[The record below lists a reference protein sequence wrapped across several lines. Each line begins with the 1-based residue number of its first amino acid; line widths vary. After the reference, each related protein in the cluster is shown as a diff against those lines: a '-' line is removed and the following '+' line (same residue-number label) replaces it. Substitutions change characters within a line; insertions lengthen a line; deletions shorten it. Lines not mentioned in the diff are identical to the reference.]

1 MISPTDVNISIPVSH
16 GDAVPVVHEEQ
27 AREESKE
34 AVITQV
40 VTEALNETTT
50 EVMDTLEARRPL
62 EATEE
67 EKSSE
72 LSDIEE
78 LGLPDFE
85 PCAANLNPELGYIQ
99 QAGKGTYWTTDPS
112 VSLPIR
118 VGTSYP
124 ANIKPST
131 IMDVFNK
138 TVGEFPNK
146 DAHRFEVNGEWRS
159 VTWLQYSEHVKQFAK
174 SLIHLGVEPHKGVA
188 IQGFN
193 SHEWM
198 VANIGAIFARAIPAG
213 IYATNGPEAC
223 KHVASHCSARVIV
236 LEDEEQLK
244 KYDGLRDDLSAVKCF
259 VVWKA
264 TVNTWNDPKVKTW
277 NEFMKLGENVSDHDL
292 NDRIVPQNPGS
303 CSSLIYTSG
312 TTGMPKAV
320 MMSHDNL
327 TWVTR
332 VIGDQFEMGQDD
344 QMVSYLPL
352 SHVAAQLVDMYGPI
366 TYGSTVSF
374 AQPTALK
381 GTLVKTLTAVRPT
394 LFLGVPRVWE
404 KIEETMTNKGKEVVE
419 ELQGSWSGRHIKL
432 PLLRWA
438 KRKGVQTS
446 VARQNGG
453 RKPKGWKIANKIL
466 FSKVKGALGFD
477 RVRYTF
483 AGAAPISEKTQNFF
497 AERDITILD
506 IYGMSESAGPQ
517 TMCRLGD
524 YKVGSC
530 GKPFAGSEL
539 LFDGVHQLKFRGRHI
554 FMGYMHNEP
563 ATREIF
569 DANGFIASGDLGK
582 IDDKGNVFITGRKKE
597 LIITA
602 GGENVA
608 PVLIEN
614 NIKAAMSFVANAVVV
629 GDKQKFLG
637 CLITLPT
644 DLNEDGS
651 PSLNLTEAVR
661 KELRAA
667 GSNAMTTRDAQED
680 PVVRQLLKDGIKEA
694 NLKAISRAQRVS
706 EFVILE
712 KDFSINDDTLT
723 STMKLKRPVVSR
735 LYANEIQGLYG
746 DAWIA

>member
-1 MISPTDVNISIPVSH
+1 MTSITDVNVSIPVSP
-16 GDAVPVVHEEQ
+16 GDTAPVAQREQSREGSEEAKISQ
-27 AREESKE
+27 IATEVLNE
-34 AVITQV
+34 AV
-40 VTEALNETTT
+40 T
-50 EVMDTLEARRPL
+50 EVMETLEASRLL
-62 EATEE
+62 EAAE
-67 EKSSE
+67 EKSFE
-72 LSDIEE
+72 LSDIDEA
-78 LGLPDFE
+78 DFE
-85 PCAANLNPELGYIQ
+85 PCALNLNRELGYNE
-99 QAGKGTYWTTDPS
+99 QAGKGVYWTTDPS

-118 VGTSYP
+118 VGSTYP
-124 ANIKPST
+124 ANLKART
-131 IMDVFNK
+131 ITEVFNT
-138 TVGEFPNK
+138 TVGSFPNK
-146 DAHRFEVNGEWRS
+146 AAHKFEVNGEWRI

-174 SLIHLGVEPHKGVA
+174 SLIHLGVESHKGVA

-198 VANIGAIFARAIPAG
+198 VANIGAIFANAIPAG
-213 IYATNGPEAC
+213 IYATNNPEAC
-223 KHVASHCSARVIV
+223 KHVAAHCSARVIV

-259 VVWKA
+259 VVWNA

-277 NEFMKLGENVSDHDL
+277 NEFMRLGENVPDAAL
-292 NDRIVPQNPGS
+292 NERIAAQNPGS

-312 TTGMPKAV
+312 TTGLPKAV

-327 TWVTR
+327 TWVTN
-332 VIGDQFEMGQDD
+332 VIGDQFKMGQDD
-344 QMVSYLPL
+344 EMVSYLPL

-381 GTLVKTLTAVRPT
+381 GTLVKTLQAVRPT

-419 ELQGSWSGRHIKL
+419 ELQGSWSGRNIKL
-432 PLLRWA
+432 PLLRWS

-446 VARQNGG
+446 IARQNGS
-453 RKPKGWKIANKIL
+453 RKPRGWKIANKIL

-477 RVRYTF
+477 RVRLTF

-530 GKPFAGSEL
+530 GKSFDGSEL
-539 LFDGVHQLKFRGRHI
+539 MFDGVHQLKFRGRHI
-554 FMGYMHNEP
+554 FMGYMHNEES
-563 ATREIF
+563 TREMF

-582 IDDKGNVFITGRKKE
+582 VDDKGNVFITGRKKE

-614 NIKAAMSFVANAVVV
+614 NIKAAISFVSNAVVV

-651 PSLNLTEAVR
+651 PTVSLTEAVR
-661 KELRAA
+661 KELRKA
-667 GSNAMTTRDAQED
+667 GSNAMTTLDAKDD
-680 PVVRQLLKDGIKEA
+680 PVVKLLLKDGIKTA
-694 NLKAISRAQRVS
+694 NLKAISKAQRVS

-712 KDFSINDDTLT
+712 RDFSINDDTLT
-723 STMKLKRPVVSR
+723 STMKLKRPVVQR

-746 DAWIA
+746 DHWRV